1 MLTLIM
7 RPAPP
12 GSRLHQKNWGAALA
26 RSWRR
31 WRLRWARHSQR
42 KVLSELADD
51 PHSLAD
57 VGVTRDEALKAAA
70 RPFWDITDVYIHS
83 I

>member
-1 MLTLIM
+1 MPTLIM
-7 RPAPP
+7 RPIRQ
-12 GSRLHQKNWGAALA
+12 GSQVHQKNWGALLA
-26 RSWRR
+26 QARGR
-31 WRLRWARHSQR
+31 WGLQWARHSQR